1 MPRGKHKLSNEQKI
15 LRGTNQPCR
24 MSDEVDA
31 SQKLATI
38 PKVKLKGVAKKIFE
52 YTATELLHKNLL
64 DLVGLDLLVAYCRE
78 MAIYHELMAEVE
90 KEGFTIEIE
99 TKNGTTTI
107 VNPKRKVAESA
118 LANAK
123 SIASDYG
130 FTPASRSRISGLA
143 APAEKKDDFAA
154 FEIIENE

>member
-1 MPRGKHKLSNEQKI
+1 
-15 LRGTNQPCR
+15 

-90 KEGFTIEIE
+90 KEGFTIEVE
-99 TKNGTTTI
+99 SKNGTTTI